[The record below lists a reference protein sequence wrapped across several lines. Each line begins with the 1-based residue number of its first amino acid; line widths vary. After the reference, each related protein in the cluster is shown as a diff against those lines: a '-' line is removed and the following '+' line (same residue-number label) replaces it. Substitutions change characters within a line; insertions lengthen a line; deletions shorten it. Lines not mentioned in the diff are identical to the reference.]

1 MGLKKKW
8 VQYIYELEFLE
19 KLTTK
24 KPNVLE
30 HPCNFTHL
38 PLNYSF
44 FSCLQIILVLFQFIN
59 FSMEYFDS
67 FTEFGVSQY
76 PLTFSVFNAT
86 FENFVRRTFIKK
98 RVSKRIWTF
107 IL

>member
-8 VQYIYELEFLE
+8 VQYIYELVFLE

-24 KPNVLE
+24 NPNVLE
-30 HPCNFTHL
+30 RPCNFTHL
-38 PLNYSF
+38 PQKYSY
-44 FSCLQIILVLFQFIN
+44 FSCLQIILTLFLFVN
-59 FSMEYFDS
+59 FFLEYFDS
-67 FTEFGVSQY
+67 FTEIRVRQY
-76 PLTFSVFNAT
+76 PLTFSVFNGT